1 MLNGIERPN
10 QIEKNTTAVLT
21 DNSVKIASP
30 LVNINFTDYLMK
42 SSLLSGLTLEKSDF
56 DDLYNDLYSDL

>member
-1 MLNGIERPN
+1 MNGIERPN
-10 QIEKNTTAVLT
+10 QIEKNTIAVLT

-56 DDLYNDLYSDL
+56 DDLYDDL